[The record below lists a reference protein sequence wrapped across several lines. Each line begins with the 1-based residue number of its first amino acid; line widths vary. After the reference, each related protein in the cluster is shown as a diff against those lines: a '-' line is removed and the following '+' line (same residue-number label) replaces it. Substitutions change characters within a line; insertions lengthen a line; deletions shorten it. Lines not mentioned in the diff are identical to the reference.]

1 MGIERRKK
9 TYMSHFAIWFV
20 SANQPESMSFHNE
33 LSSSIPSILLPCSCL
48 YFFFSTTEC
57 EMCFELQQGVR
68 VSTSFSL
75 LFSLSLCLLSGYR
88 YHFPS
93 FFLSSIPSLHLP
105 PPTKPVTPPPHHTLF
120 TRTSA
125 STLCRVRAGD
135 EGGSGRFWLTKMLRC
150 NLVQAEM
157 WSVHFW
163 LGVCE
168 QEGRGWADVWS
179 SVYCIASSFVCIL
192 YLISAQTSRL
202 HILTAGDPVSQH
214 YATLSLSNNITYLF

>member
-1 MGIERRKK
+1 MSCACNLRRCHTGRLNISLRTRRWELREEKK
-9 TYMSHFAIWFV
+9 RICLILQSD
-20 SANQPESMSFHNE
+20 
-33 LSSSIPSILLPCSCL
+33 SSQQISQSQCHSIMNSPPVFQAFCCHAAVCI
-48 YFFFSTTEC
+48 FFFSTTEC

-135 EGGSGRFWLTKMLRC
+135 EGGSGRF
-150 NLVQAEM
+150 
-157 WSVHFW
+157 
-163 LGVCE
+163 
-168 QEGRGWADVWS
+168 
-179 SVYCIASSFVCIL
+179 
-192 YLISAQTSRL
+192 
-202 HILTAGDPVSQH
+202 
-214 YATLSLSNNITYLF
+214 

>member
-1 MGIERRKK
+1 MQ
-9 TYMSHFAIWFV
+9 SD
-20 SANQPESMSFHNE
+20 
-33 LSSSIPSILLPCSCL
+33 SSQQISQSQCHSIMNSPPVFQAFCCHAAACI
-48 YFFFSTTEC
+48 FFSTTEC

-75 LFSLSLCLLSGYR
+75 LLSLSLSASCQVIGTI
-88 YHFPS
+88 FPL
-93 FFLSSIPSLHLP
+93 FLSSIPSLHLP

-214 YATLSLSNNITYLF
+214 YATLSL

>member
-48 YFFFSTTEC
+48 YFFFNHWMWNVFWAAARGKGLYLVLSP
-57 EMCFELQQGVR
+57 
-68 VSTSFSL
+68 
-75 LFSLSLCLLSGYR
+75 SLSASCQVIGTI
-88 YHFPS
+88 FPL
-93 FFLSSIPSLHLP
+93 FLSSIPSLHLP

-163 LGVCE
+163 LGVCVSKR
-168 QEGRGWADVWS
+168 EGAGPMCDPRF
-179 SVYCIASSFVCIL
+179 IASQAHLFVFYTSF
-192 YLISAQTSRL
+192 RL
-202 HILTAGDPVSQH
+202 RRAGSTFWLRVTQFHS
-214 YATLSLSNNITYLF
+214 TMRLSLSNNITYLF

>member
-48 YFFFSTTEC
+48 YFFFNHWMWNVFWAAARGKGLYLVLSP
-57 EMCFELQQGVR
+57 
-68 VSTSFSL
+68 
-75 LFSLSLCLLSGYR
+75 SLSLSASCQVIGTI
-88 YHFPS
+88 FPL
-93 FFLSSIPSLHLP
+93 FLSSIPSLHLP

-214 YATLSLSNNITYLF
+214 YATLSL